1 MTTMSSPPR
10 SQTGRLGERAAARH
24 LERSGYRVIERN
36 YRTRE
41 GEIDLIALSGA
52 TLVFCEVKTLVVRP
66 TGQRNGPV
74 HPLES
79 VRHAKRAKIRR
90 LARAWLSEP
99 SASGRARGGR
109 NARFDAIAVLLSP
122 SGRLLRLEH
131 VEAAF

>member
-1 MTTMSSPPR
+1 MSPTRR
-10 SQTGRLGERAAARH
+10 SETGRIGERAAARH
-24 LERSGYRVIERN
+24 LEQSGYRVIERN

-41 GEIDLIALSGA
+41 GEIDLIAVSGA
-52 TLVFCEVKTLVVRP
+52 TLVFCEVKTLVVRSQP
-66 TGQRNGPV
+66 GGGPV

-79 VRHAKRAKIRR
+79 VRHAKRTRIRR
-90 LARAWLSEP
+90 LARTWLSEC
-99 SASGRARGGR
+99 SAAGRVRGR